1 MKDVYKFFKLIYSC
15 ADPEWFLEIRHLE
28 PKPVSWHIDRVKNLD
43 TWVKHGLEMAQ
54 GSFSLHFRIVPSFSE
69 NRKDLAMATTLWAD
83 VERTMTE
90 EEKEALQDL
99 GIPPS
104 AIVHS
109 GRGIHMYWAL
119 KEPIDLDIVKAKNE
133 ALALYLQGDEGAA
146 HPSHTLR
153 FPGSYNCKYI
163 PKKLVTVQVF
173 EKRYDISK
181 FDFLKTPKATKVET
195 PKIIK
200 AVGFDRI
207 KRAAH
212 LCPVLDTAINAPESL
227 SFPAWLSIACLTDE
241 ESFIKISAL
250 DKERFSEKESLQ
262 MYRYLKNNKY
272 RPYGCNKIPEAKNC
286 PKLGKCGL
294 RKVIYE

>member
-1 MKDVYKFFKLIYSC
+1 VSEISGAIPSCLIPGVDGHLC
-15 ADPEWFLEIRHLE
+15 HFMMLEILRR
-28 PKPVSWHIDRVKNLD
+28 PVSEDHIGLIFTDRANALAIIGGVGAD
-43 TWVKHGLEMAQ
+43 LEIANIKTLEGMHSQ
-54 GSFSLHFRIVPSFSE
+54 QSMRFFCTFFETVYRFRTVTGNRVSLVSI
-69 NRKDLAMATTLWAD
+69 A
-83 VERTMTE
+83 
-90 EEKEALQDL
+90 
-99 GIPPS
+99 
-104 AIVHS
+104 
-109 GRGIHMYWAL
+109 
-119 KEPIDLDIVKAKNE
+119 KAKNE

-181 FDFLKTPKATKVET
+181 FDFLKTPKITKVEA
-195 PKIIK
+195 PKTIK
-200 AVGFDRI
+200 AVGFDKI

-212 LCPVLDTAINAPESL
+212 LCPVIDTAINAPESL

-241 ESFIKISAL
+241 ESFVKISAL

-272 RPYGCNKIPEAKNC
+272 RPYGCNKIPEAKKC
-286 PKLGKCGL
+286 PRLGKCGL